1 MNRIINNGIK
11 KEIFEFMINSGYRFY
26 MNIIPTEQLIV
37 GKRGLTPEEKETGL
51 TLIFSKTSY
60 KNLSFD
66 EHFIYCDMKF
76 KGIWENLKIPIYAI
90 NYILDDLYDPS
101 FVFKFKISYP
111 TKTIPENKAS
121 STSKKP
127 QLKLIK

>member
-1 MNRIINNGIK
+1 MKGITDDTIK
-11 KEIFEFMINSGYRFY
+11 KEIFEFMLDRGYRFY
-26 MNIIPTEQLIV
+26 MNIIPTELLVV

-66 EHFIYCDMKF
+66 DHFIYCDMKF
-76 KGIWENLKIPIYAI
+76 NGIWENLKIPIFAI

-101 FVFKFKISYP
+101 FVFKFKISSP
-111 TKTIPENKAS
+111 PKTIPENKTN